1 MQYTYVINWIGVYLL
16 GPWNE
21 SQYFESFEWSN
32 KSEKKDTSTPWPYFQ
47 LYWADYRSQG
57 LSVYHYYSPPP
68 LTKGVSQKKLE
79 EETGCKILV
88 RGRGS

>member
-1 MQYTYVINWIGVYLL
+1 
-16 GPWNE
+16 
-21 SQYFESFEWSN
+21 
-32 KSEKKDTSTPWPYFQ
+32 
-47 LYWADYRSQG
+47 